1 MNDKKH
7 IGFVWAGFAA
17 CLAASLLLPRIA
29 ARGSE
34 GLAAGATA
42 ALVFLV
48 FFGMACGAAV
58 YLAILVARRRSRLS
72 VAMRTAGIVPIGICI
87 LCIAGFFLLM
97 RLKNAPPETTTTHPP
112 VTSTPTLEKQ

>member
-7 IGFVWAGFAA
+7 IGFVWAGFAT
-17 CLAASLLLPRIA
+17 CLAAALLLPRIA

-48 FFGMACGAAV
+48 FFGMACGAAI
-58 YLAILVARRRSRLS
+58 YLVLLVVRRRSRWS

-97 RLKNAPPETTTTHPP
+97 RLKNAPPETPTTQPP
-112 VTSTPTLEKQ
+112 VTSIPASAK